1 MKFNIRT
8 TIIALIIFL
17 IAINIYLCVQ
27 SLFLGETI
35 LKLEEDI
42 QKLILE
48 NSQLEKKVFF
58 LNSVESLEKKAQSL
72 GFTKKAEPIYLENL
86 KYALR

>member
-1 MKFNIRT
+1 MKFNIKT
-8 TIIALIIFL
+8 TVIGLIIFL
-17 IAINIYLCVQ
+17 IVINIYLCVQ

-42 QKLILE
+42 KKLSLE
-48 NSQLEKKVFF
+48 NLQLEKKVFS
-58 LNSVESLEKKAQSL
+58 LNSVESLEKKAQTL

-86 KYALR
+86 KYAFR